1 MKKTLAAL
9 IVGAFAASAANAAV
23 VYNNEGTKVE
33 LGGRLSVIVEQSTS
47 TEDDQK
53 QQHGTLRNQGS
64 RFHIK
69 ATHNFG
75 DGFYA
80 QGYLETRLV
89 SNYPESSSDDFGGIT
104 TKYAYVTLGNNA
116 FGEVKL
122 GRAKTIADEITTAED
137 KEYGLLNSKKYIPTN
152 GNTVGYT
159 FNGIDGLVL
168 GANYLLAQNR
178 VPGGPGAFPNKQGE
192 VYPQQISNGVQVG
205 AKYDANNIVAAI
217 AFGRTNYKAAG
228 NDFNP
233 GDSFGLGRKEQVE
246 GVLSTLGYRFSD
258 LGLLVSLDSG
268 YAKTKNHMKH
278 AFNPSNGESVPA
290 KPAYDEKSYFV
301 SPGFQYEL
309 MEDTNLYGNFKY
321 ERNSVDDFK
330 RKRGKIEREQAVLFG
345 IDHKLHKQVLTY
357 IEGAY
362 ARTRTSE
369 KGTSKVK
376 TEKEKSVGVG
386 LRVYF

>member
-9 IVGAFAASAANAAV
+9 IVGAFAASAANAVV

-33 LGGRLSVIVEQSTS
+33 LGGRLSVIAEQSSS

-53 QQHGTLRNQGS
+53 NQHGGLRNQGS

-69 ATHNFG
+69 ATHNLG

-80 QGYLETRLV
+80 QGYLETRFV
-89 SNYPESSSDDFGGIT
+89 SDYTKEKADHFSDIA
-104 TKYAYVTLGNNA
+104 TKYAYVTLGNNT

-152 GNTVGYT
+152 GNTIGYT

-168 GANYLLAQNR
+168 GANYLLAQER
-178 VPGGPGAFPNKQGE
+178 DVQTVKTIGLKAGE
-192 VYPQQISNGVQVG
+192 VTVGEVSNGIQVG
-205 AKYDANNIVAAI
+205 AKYDANNIIVAI
-217 AFGRTNYKAAG
+217 AYGRTNYK
-228 NDFNP
+228 DT
-233 GDSFGLGRKEQVE
+233 DKTTTRGRNTTYDYQGKKEKVS
-246 GVLSTLGYRFSD
+246 GALASLGYRFSD

-268 YAKTKNHMKH
+268 YAKTKNYKAKH
-278 AFNPSNGESVPA
+278 Q
-290 KPAYDEKSYFV
+290 KSYFV

-321 ERNSVDDFK
+321 ERNSVDQ
-330 RKRGKIEREQAVLFG
+330 GKKEREQAVLFG

-362 ARTRTSE
+362 ARTRTTTAGE
-369 KGTSKVK
+369 KGKSSQVK

>member
-33 LGGRLSVIVEQSTS
+33 LGGRLSVIAEQSSNTL
-47 TEDDQK
+47 DDQK
-53 QQHGTLRNQGS
+53 QQHGALRNQGS

-89 SNYPESSSDDFGGIT
+89 TDLTQNNADHFGDIT
-104 TKYAYVTLGNNA
+104 TKYAYVTLGNKA

-122 GRAKTIADEITTAED
+122 GRAKTIADGITSAED
-137 KEYGLLNSKKYIPTN
+137 KEYGVLNNSKYIPTN
-152 GNTVGYT
+152 GNTAGYT
-159 FNGIDGLVL
+159 FKGIDGLVL
-168 GANYLLAQNR
+168 GANYLLAKERDPTSIQT
-178 VPGGPGAFPNKQGE
+178 VSGE
-192 VYPQQISNGVQVG
+192 VSTQSISNGVQVG

-217 AFGRTNYKAAG
+217 AFGRTNYKENLNVTPYG
-228 NDFNP
+228 NS
-233 GDSFGLGRKEQVE
+233 GTKQQVE

-268 YAKTKNHMKH
+268 YAKTKHRKVEKGYNTTT
-278 AFNPSNGESVPA
+278 NNNN
-290 KPAYDEKSYFV
+290 KPAYDQKRYFV

-309 MEDTNLYGNFKY
+309 MEDTNVYGNFKY
-321 ERNSVDDFK
+321 ERTSVNQ
-330 RKRGKIEREQAVLFG
+330 GKKTHEHAVLFG
-345 IDHKLHKQVLTY
+345 VDHKLHKQVLTY

-362 ARTRTSE
+362 ARTKTND
-369 KGTSKVK
+369 KGKTEK

>member
-9 IVGAFAASAANAAV
+9 IVGAFAASAANAVV

-33 LGGRLSVIVEQSTS
+33 LGGRLSVIAEQSTS
-47 TEDDQK
+47 TIDDQK

-69 ATHNFG
+69 ATHNLG

-80 QGYLETRLV
+80 QGYLETRFV
-89 SNYPESSSDDFGGIT
+89 SEFTKDGADDFGDIA
-104 TKYAYVTLGNNA
+104 TKYAYVTLGNNT

-152 GNTVGYT
+152 GNTIGYT
-159 FNGIDGLVL
+159 FNAIDGLVL
-168 GANYLLAQNR
+168 GANYLFAQERALNEYNLAL
-178 VPGGPGAFPNKQGE
+178 GKIGE
-192 VYPQQISNGVQVG
+192 VRTGSISNGIQVG
-205 AKYDANNIVAAI
+205 AKYDANNIIVGI
-217 AFGRTNYKAAG
+217 AYGRTNYKDTDYQRSVG
-228 NDFNP
+228 KHQSKQP
-233 GDSFGLGRKEQVE
+233 PVYQGKKEKVN
-246 GVLSTLGYRFSD
+246 GALASLGYRFSD

-268 YAKTKNHMKH
+268 YAKTKNYKAKH
-278 AFNPSNGESVPA
+278 T
-290 KPAYDEKSYFV
+290 KSYFV

-321 ERNSVDDFK
+321 ERNSIDQGEK
-330 RKRGKIEREQAVLFG
+330 EREHAVLFG

-362 ARTRTSE
+362 ARTRTTTVGS
-369 KGTSKVK
+369 KNDASKVK

>member
-33 LGGRLSVIVEQSTS
+33 LGGRLSVIAEQSSNTL
-47 TEDDQK
+47 DDQK
-53 QQHGTLRNQGS
+53 QQHGALRNQGS

-80 QGYLETRLV
+80 QGYLETRFV
-89 SNYPESSSDDFGGIT
+89 SKYKDNADHFDSIT
-104 TKYAYVTLGNNA
+104 TKYAYVTLGNKA
-116 FGEVKL
+116 LGEVKL
-122 GRAKTIADEITTAED
+122 GRAKTIADGITSAED
-137 KEYGLLNSKKYIPTN
+137 KEYGVLNNSKYIPTN

-159 FNGIDGLVL
+159 FEGIDGLVL
-168 GANYLLAQNR
+168 GANYLLAQQR
-178 VPGGPGAFPNKQGE
+178 DAHGSTAGE
-192 VYPQQISNGVQVG
+192 VVAQVISNGVQVG
-205 AKYDANNIVAAI
+205 AKYDANNII
-217 AFGRTNYKAAG
+217 AGIAYGRTNYREDLATQE
-228 NDFNP
+228 
-233 GDSFGLGRKEQVE
+233 DSGKKQQVN
-246 GVLSTLGYRFSD
+246 GALSTLGYRFSD

-268 YAKTKNHMKH
+268 YAKTKNYKDKH
-278 AFNPSNGESVPA
+278 
-290 KPAYDEKSYFV
+290 EKRYFV

-309 MEDTNLYGNFKY
+309 MEDTNVYGNFKY
-321 ERNSVDDFK
+321 ERNSVDQ
-330 RKRGKIEREQAVLFG
+330 GKKAREHAVLFG
-345 IDHKLHKQVLTY
+345 VDHKLHKQVLTY

-362 ARTRTSE
+362 ARTRTND
-369 KGTSKVK
+369 KGKTEK

>member
-23 VYNNEGTKVE
+23 VYNNEGTNVE
-33 LGGRLSVIVEQSTS
+33 LGGRLSVIAEQSNS
-47 TEDDQK
+47 TRKDQK
-53 QQHGTLRNQGS
+53 QQHGELRNAGS

-89 SNYPESSSDDFGGIT
+89 SDYESRSDNFGNII
-104 TKYAYVTLGNNA
+104 TKYAYVTLGNKG

-122 GRAKTIADEITTAED
+122 GRAKTISDGITSAED
-137 KEYGLLNSKKYIPTN
+137 KEYGVLENKEYIPKD
-152 GNTVGYT
+152 GNSVGYT
-159 FNGIDGLVL
+159 FKGIDGLVL
-168 GANYLLAQNR
+168 GANYLLAQER
-178 VPGGPGAFPNKQGE
+178 VAYSSSGNKPGE
-192 VYPQQISNGVQVG
+192 VSTQKISNGVQVG
-205 AKYDANNIVAAI
+205 AKYDANNII
-217 AFGRTNYKAAG
+217 AGIAYGRTNYREDLTAPPNKSG
-228 NDFNP
+228 
-233 GDSFGLGRKEQVE
+233 KKQQVN
-246 GVLSTLGYRFSD
+246 GALSTLGYRFSD

-268 YAKTKNHMKH
+268 YAKTKNYKDKH
-278 AFNPSNGESVPA
+278 
-290 KPAYDEKSYFV
+290 EKRYFV

-309 MEDTNLYGNFKY
+309 MEDTNVYGNFKY
-321 ERNSVDDFK
+321 ERNSVDQ
-330 RKRGKIEREQAVLFG
+330 GKKAREHAVLFG
-345 IDHKLHKQVLTY
+345 VDHKLHKQVLTY

-362 ARTRTSE
+362 ARTRTND
-369 KGTSKVK
+369 KGKTEK

>member
-23 VYNNEGTKVE
+23 VYNNEGTNVE
-33 LGGRLSVIVEQSTS
+33 LGGRLSIIAEQSNS
-47 TEDDQK
+47 TIKDQK
-53 QQHGTLRNQGS
+53 QQHGALRNQSS

-89 SNYPESSSDDFGGIT
+89 SAQSGTESDNFGHII
-104 TKYAYVTLGNNA
+104 TKYAYVTLGNKA

-122 GRAKTIADEITTAED
+122 GRAKTISDGITSAED
-137 KEYGLLNSKKYIPTN
+137 KEYGVLNNSKYIPTN

-159 FNGIDGLVL
+159 FKGIDGLVL
-168 GANYLLAQNR
+168 GANYLLAQER
-178 VPGGPGAFPNKQGE
+178 YKYGGGAGAVAGE
-192 VYPQQISNGVQVG
+192 VCPQKISNGVQVG
-205 AKYDANNIVAAI
+205 AKYDANNII
-217 AFGRTNYKAAG
+217 AGIAYGRTNYRESIREK
-228 NDFNP
+228 D
-233 GDSFGLGRKEQVE
+233 LGKKQQVN
-246 GVLSTLGYRFSD
+246 GALSTLGYRFSD

-268 YAKTKNHMKH
+268 YAKTKNYEDKH
-278 AFNPSNGESVPA
+278 
-290 KPAYDEKSYFV
+290 EKSYFV

-309 MEDTNLYGNFKY
+309 MEDTNFYGNFKY
-321 ERNSVDDFK
+321 ERNSVDQ
-330 RKRGKIEREQAVLFG
+330 GKKEREQAVLFG

-362 ARTRTSE
+362 ARTRTND
-369 KGTSKVK
+369 KSKAEK

>member
-33 LGGRLSVIVEQSTS
+33 LGGRLSIIAEQSNS
-47 TEDDQK
+47 TVNDQK
-53 QQHGTLRNQGS
+53 QQHGALRNQGS

-89 SNYPESSSDDFGGIT
+89 TDGTKYSADHFGDIT
-104 TKYAYVTLGNNA
+104 TKYAYVTLGNKA
-116 FGEVKL
+116 LGEVKL
-122 GRAKTIADEITTAED
+122 GRAKTIADGITSAED
-137 KEYGLLNSKKYIPTN
+137 KEYGVLNNSKYIPTN

-159 FNGIDGLVL
+159 FKGIDGLVL
-168 GANYLLAQNR
+168 GANYLLAQDR
-178 VPGGPGAFPNKQGE
+178 SKYTTGGSLAGE
-192 VYPQQISNGVQVG
+192 VTSQSISNGVQVG
-205 AKYDANNIVAAI
+205 AKYDANNIIIGI
-217 AFGRTNYKAAG
+217 AYGRTNYREDIISQK
-228 NDFNP
+228 NDLV
-233 GDSFGLGRKEQVE
+233 GTKQQVN
-246 GVLSTLGYRFSD
+246 GALSTLGYRFSD

-268 YAKTKNHMKH
+268 YAKTKNYKAKH
-278 AFNPSNGESVPA
+278 
-290 KPAYDEKSYFV
+290 EKSYFV

-309 MEDTNLYGNFKY
+309 MEDTNFYGNFKY
-321 ERNSVDDFK
+321 ERNSVDQ
-330 RKRGKIEREQAVLFG
+330 GKKEREQAVLFG

-362 ARTRTSE
+362 ARTRTND
-369 KGTSKVK
+369 KSKAEK

>member
-9 IVGAFAASAANAAV
+9 IVGAFAASAANAVV

-33 LGGRLSVIVEQSTS
+33 LGGRLSVIAEQSTS

-69 ATHNFG
+69 ATHNLG

-80 QGYLETRLV
+80 QGYLETRFV
-89 SNYPESSSDDFGGIT
+89 SDYTKKKSDHFADIA
-104 TKYAYVTLGNNA
+104 TKYAYVTLGNNT

-168 GANYLLAQNR
+168 GANYLLAQERDVQTAPRIGLNS
-178 VPGGPGAFPNKQGE
+178 GE
-192 VYPQQISNGVQVG
+192 VTVGEVSNGIQVG
-205 AKYDANNIVAAI
+205 AKYDANNIIVAI
-217 AFGRTNYKAAG
+217 AYGLTNYKDTDKTTTTTTTTTTYDYQGKKQEVNGALA
-228 NDFNP
+228 
-233 GDSFGLGRKEQVE
+233 S
-246 GVLSTLGYRFSD
+246 LGYRFSD

-268 YAKTKNHMKH
+268 YAKTKKYKAKH
-278 AFNPSNGESVPA
+278 
-290 KPAYDEKSYFV
+290 EKSYFV

-309 MEDTNLYGNFKY
+309 MEDTNFYGNFKY
-321 ERNSVDDFK
+321 EHKVDQGEK
-330 RKRGKIEREQAVLFG
+330 EREHAVLFG

-362 ARTRTSE
+362 SRTRTTTKDANKSQ
-369 KGTSKVK
+369 VR

>member
-9 IVGAFAASAANAAV
+9 IIGALAASAANAAV

-33 LGGRLSVIVEQSTS
+33 LGGRLSIIAEQSNS
-47 TEDDQK
+47 TVNDQK
-53 QQHGTLRNQGS
+53 QQHGALRNQGS

-80 QGYLETRLV
+80 QGYLETRFV
-89 SNYPESSSDDFGGIT
+89 AAQSGTKSDDFGHII
-104 TKYAYVTLGNNA
+104 TKYAYVTLGNKA

-122 GRAKTIADEITTAED
+122 GRAKTIADGITSAED
-137 KEYGLLNSKKYIPTN
+137 KEYGVLNNSKYIPTD

-159 FNGIDGLVL
+159 FKGIDGLVL
-168 GANYLLAQNR
+168 GANYLLAQDRSKYTTNIG
-178 VPGGPGAFPNKQGE
+178 VAGE
-192 VYPQQISNGVQVG
+192 VTPQSISNGVQVG
-205 AKYDANNIVAAI
+205 AKYDANNIIIGI
-217 AFGRTNYKAAG
+217 AYGRTNYREDIVNMKADLVG
-228 NDFNP
+228 T
-233 GDSFGLGRKEQVE
+233 KQQVN
-246 GVLSTLGYRFSD
+246 GALSTLGYRFSD

-268 YAKTKNHMKH
+268 YAKTKNYKAKH
-278 AFNPSNGESVPA
+278 
-290 KPAYDEKSYFV
+290 EKSYFV

-309 MEDTNLYGNFKY
+309 MEDTNFYGNFKY
-321 ERNSVDDFK
+321 ERNSVDQ
-330 RKRGKIEREQAVLFG
+330 GKKEREQAVLFG

-362 ARTRTSE
+362 ARTRTND
-369 KGTSKVK
+369 KSKAEK

>member
-9 IVGAFAASAANAAV
+9 IVGAFAASAANAVV

-33 LGGRLSVIVEQSTS
+33 LGGRLSVIAEQSTS

-69 ATHNFG
+69 ATHNLG

-89 SNYPESSSDDFGGIT
+89 SDYLRDGADHFSEIV
-104 TKYAYVTLGNNA
+104 TKYAYVTLGNNT

-137 KEYGLLNSKKYIPTN
+137 KEYGLLNNSKYIRTN

-168 GANYLLAQNR
+168 GANYLLAQERNVDSIDYTGR
-178 VPGGPGAFPNKQGE
+178 GTKSGE
-192 VYPQQISNGVQVG
+192 VGIGAISNGIQVG
-205 AKYDANNIVAAI
+205 AKYDANNIIVAI
-217 AFGRTNYKAAG
+217 AYGRTNYK
-228 NDFNP
+228 
-233 GDSFGLGRKEQVE
+233 DSNHYNSSSKKFTYQGEKQEVNGALA
-246 GVLSTLGYRFSD
+246 SLGYRFSD

-268 YAKTKNHMKH
+268 YAKTKNYKAKH
-278 AFNPSNGESVPA
+278 
-290 KPAYDEKSYFV
+290 EKRYFV

-309 MEDTNLYGNFKY
+309 MEDTNFYGNFKY
-321 ERNSVDDFK
+321 ERNSVDQSK
-330 RKRGKIEREQAVLFG
+330 KEREQAVLFG

-362 ARTRTSE
+362 ARTRTTTPGNKKS
-369 KGTSKVK
+369 TVK

>member
-33 LGGRLSVIVEQSTS
+33 LGGRLSVIAEQSTS

-53 QQHGTLRNQGS
+53 NQHGTLRNQGS

-69 ATHNFG
+69 ATHNLG

-80 QGYLETRLV
+80 QGYLETRFV
-89 SNYPESSSDDFGGIT
+89 SDYTKEKADHFADIA
-104 TKYAYVTLGNNA
+104 TKYAYVTLGNNT

-159 FNGIDGLVL
+159 FNAIDGLVL
-168 GANYLLAQNR
+168 GANYLLAQERDVQTINL
-178 VPGGPGAFPNKQGE
+178 PGNSRKTGE
-192 VYPQQISNGVQVG
+192 VTVGEINNGIQVG
-205 AKYDANNIVAAI
+205 AKYDANNIIVGI
-217 AFGRTNYKAAG
+217 AYGRTNYR
-228 NDFNP
+228 
-233 GDSFGLGRKEQVE
+233 DSNEKNKQQKYTYQGKKQEVNGALA
-246 GVLSTLGYRFSD
+246 SLGYRFSD

-268 YAKTKNHMKH
+268 YAKTKNYKAKH
-278 AFNPSNGESVPA
+278 
-290 KPAYDEKSYFV
+290 EKSYFV

-321 ERNSVDDFK
+321 ERNSVDQ
-330 RKRGKIEREQAVLFG
+330 GKKEREQAVLFG

-362 ARTRTSE
+362 ARTRTTTHDTKKAS
-369 KGTSKVK
+369 TVK

>member
-33 LGGRLSVIVEQSTS
+33 LGGRLSVIAEQSNT
-47 TEDDQK
+47 TVDDQK
-53 QQHGTLRNQGS
+53 QQHGALRNQGS

-89 SNYPESSSDDFGGIT
+89 TDGTKYSADHFGDIT
-104 TKYAYVTLGNNA
+104 TKYAYVTLGNKV

-122 GRAKTIADEITTAED
+122 GRAKTIADGITSAED
-137 KEYGLLNSKKYIPTN
+137 KEYGVLNNSKYIPTN
-152 GNTVGYT
+152 GNTAGYT
-159 FNGIDGLVL
+159 FKGIDGLVL
-168 GANYLLAQNR
+168 GANYLLAQQR
-178 VPGGPGAFPNKQGE
+178 DVSDFSGKPGE
-192 VYPQQISNGVQVG
+192 VHSQSISNGVQVG
-205 AKYDANNIVAAI
+205 AKYDANNIVAGI
-217 AFGRTNYKAAG
+217 AFGRTNYRE
-228 NDFNP
+228 NMRVNPSNP
-233 GDSFGLGRKEQVE
+233 GKKEQVE
-246 GVLSTLGYRFSD
+246 GVLSTLGYHFSD

-268 YAKTKNHMKH
+268 YAKTKYHKEIKT
-278 AFNPSNGESVPA
+278 ARGSTTTTTPG
-290 KPAYDEKSYFV
+290 YDEKRYFV

-309 MEDTNLYGNFKY
+309 MEDTNVYGNFKY
-321 ERNSVDDFK
+321 ERTSGNQ
-330 RKRGKIEREQAVLFG
+330 GKKTHEQAVLFG
-345 IDHKLHKQVLTY
+345 VDHKLHKQVLTY

-362 ARTRTSE
+362 ARTKTND
-369 KGTSKVK
+369 KGKAEK

>member
-33 LGGRLSVIVEQSTS
+33 LGGRLSVIAEQSNT
-47 TEDDQK
+47 TIDDQK
-53 QQHGTLRNQGS
+53 QQHGALRNQGS

-89 SNYPESSSDDFGGIT
+89 TDATKNHSDHFGDIT
-104 TKYAYVTLGNNA
+104 TKYAYVTLGNKA
-116 FGEVKL
+116 LGEVKL
-122 GRAKTIADEITTAED
+122 GRAKTIADGITSAED
-137 KEYGLLNSKKYIPTN
+137 KEYGVLNNSKYVPTN

-159 FNGIDGLVL
+159 FKGIDGLVL
-168 GANYLLAQNR
+168 GANYLLAQGRN
-178 VPGGPGAFPNKQGE
+178 PTSFTDPAGE
-192 VYPQQISNGVQVG
+192 VTPQSISNGVQVG

-217 AFGRTNYKAAG
+217 AFGRTNYRE
-228 NDFNP
+228 NP
-233 GDSFGLGRKEQVE
+233 KPTPYGISGKKEQIN
-246 GVLSTLGYRFSD
+246 GVVSTLGYRFSD

-268 YAKTKNHMKH
+268 YAKTKYHKEIKT
-278 AFNPSNGESVPA
+278 ARGSSTTTTTTTTPG
-290 KPAYDEKSYFV
+290 YDEKRYFV

-309 MEDTNLYGNFKY
+309 MEDTNVYGNFKY
-321 ERNSVDDFK
+321 ERTSVNQ
-330 RKRGKIEREQAVLFG
+330 GKNTREQAVLFG
-345 IDHKLHKQVLTY
+345 VDHKLHKQVLTY

-362 ARTRTSE
+362 ARTKTND
-369 KGTSKVK
+369 KGKTEK

>member
-9 IVGAFAASAANAAV
+9 IVGAFAASAANAVV

-33 LGGRLSVIVEQSTS
+33 LGGRLSVITEQSTS

-69 ATHNFG
+69 ATHNLG

-80 QGYLETRLV
+80 QGYLETRFV
-89 SNYPESSSDDFGGIT
+89 SDYTKEKADHFADIA
-104 TKYAYVTLGNNA
+104 TKYAYVTLGNNT

-152 GNTVGYT
+152 GNTIGYT

-168 GANYLLAQNR
+168 GANYLLAQER
-178 VPGGPGAFPNKQGE
+178 DVQTVPGVGTKAGE
-192 VYPQQISNGVQVG
+192 VTVGEISNGVQVG
-205 AKYDANNIVAAI
+205 AKYDANNIIVGI
-217 AFGRTNYKAAG
+217 AYGHTNYK
-228 NDFNP
+228 
-233 GDSFGLGRKEQVE
+233 DSDNKNQSNNYTYQGKKEEVN
-246 GVLSTLGYRFSD
+246 GALASLGYRFSD

-268 YAKTKNHMKH
+268 YAKTKNYKAKH
-278 AFNPSNGESVPA
+278 Q
-290 KPAYDEKSYFV
+290 KSYFV

-321 ERNSVDDFK
+321 EHNSVDQ
-330 RKRGKIEREQAVLFG
+330 GKKEREQAVLFG

-362 ARTRTSE
+362 ARTRTTE
-369 KGTSKVK
+369 NAGGKGSKVK

>member
-33 LGGRLSVIVEQSTS
+33 LGGRLSVIAEQSSNTL
-47 TEDDQK
+47 DDQK
-53 QQHGTLRNQGS
+53 QQHGALRNQGS

-89 SNYPESSSDDFGGIT
+89 TDVTKDKSDHFGDIT
-104 TKYAYVTLGNNA
+104 TKYAYVTLGNKA

-122 GRAKTIADEITTAED
+122 GRAKTIADGITSAED
-137 KEYGLLNSKKYIPTN
+137 KEYGVLNNSKYIRTN

-159 FNGIDGLVL
+159 FKGIDGLVL
-168 GANYLLAQNR
+168 GANYLLAQERNPTG
-178 VPGGPGAFPNKQGE
+178 VATEAGE
-192 VYPQQISNGVQVG
+192 VVAQAISNGVQVG
-205 AKYDANNIVAAI
+205 AKYDANNII
-217 AFGRTNYKAAG
+217 AGIAYGRTNYRE
-228 NDFNP
+228 NIQPNF
-233 GDSFGLGRKEQVE
+233 SLSSRKQQVE
-246 GVLSTLGYRFSD
+246 GVLSTLGYHFSD

-268 YAKTKNHMKH
+268 YAKTKHHKQML
-278 AFNPSNGESVPA
+278 SNSTPKCKSGATTEC
-290 KPAYDEKSYFV
+290 KPPHDEKRYFV

-309 MEDTNLYGNFKY
+309 MEDTNVYGNFKY
-321 ERNSVDDFK
+321 ERTSSDE
-330 RKRGKIEREQAVLFG
+330 GKKTHEHAVLFG
-345 IDHKLHKQVLTY
+345 VDHKLHKQVLTY

-362 ARTRTSE
+362 ARTKTND
-369 KGTSKVK
+369 KGKAEK

>member
-33 LGGRLSVIVEQSTS
+33 LGGRLSIIAEQSTN
-47 TEDDQK
+47 TIDDQK
-53 QQHGTLRNQGS
+53 QQHGALRNQGS

-69 ATHNFG
+69 ATHNFD

-80 QGYLETRLV
+80 QGYLETRFV
-89 SNYPESSSDDFGGIT
+89 TDKDATGKASDDFGDIT
-104 TKYAYVTLGNNA
+104 TKYAYVTLGNKT

-137 KEYGLLNSKKYIPTN
+137 KEYGLLNSKKYIPTS
-152 GNTVGYT
+152 GNTIGYT
-159 FNGIDGLVL
+159 FNSIDGLVL
-168 GANYLLAQNR
+168 GANYLLAQERDVVDLPVGQGDNTK
-178 VPGGPGAFPNKQGE
+178 AGE
-192 VYPQQISNGVQVG
+192 VTLGKISNGIQVG
-205 AKYDANNIVAAI
+205 AKYDANNIIVGI
-217 AFGRTNYKAAG
+217 AYGRTNYKG
-228 NDFNP
+228 STFQRHDP
-233 GDSFGLGRKEQVE
+233 SRKKQEVN
-246 GVLSTLGYRFSD
+246 GALASLGYRFSD

-268 YAKTKNHMKH
+268 YAKTKGYKIEH
-278 AFNPSNGESVPA
+278 
-290 KPAYDEKSYFV
+290 EKRYFV

-309 MEDTNLYGNFKY
+309 MEDTNFYGNFKY
-321 ERNSVDDFK
+321 ERNSVDQ
-330 RKRGKIEREQAVLFG
+330 GKKEREHAVLFG
-345 IDHKLHKQVLTY
+345 VDHKLHKQVLTY

-362 ARTRTSE
+362 ARTRTSV

-376 TEKEKSVGVG
+376 TEKERSVGVG

>member
-9 IVGAFAASAANAAV
+9 IVGAFAASAANAVV

-33 LGGRLSVIVEQSTS
+33 LGGRLSIIAEQSTS

-53 QQHGTLRNQGS
+53 QQHGALRNQGS

-69 ATHNFG
+69 ATHNLG

-80 QGYLETRLV
+80 QGYLETRFV
-89 SNYPESSSDDFGGIT
+89 SDSIRSGADQFSDIT
-104 TKYAYVTLGNNA
+104 TKYAYVTLGNKA

-137 KEYGLLNSKKYIPTN
+137 KEYGLLNSKKYIPTS

-159 FNGIDGLVL
+159 FNAIDGLVL
-168 GANYLLAQNR
+168 GANYLLAQERGVDNTDY
-178 VPGGPGAFPNKQGE
+178 GTAFDVKSGE
-192 VYPQQISNGVQVG
+192 VAIGKISNGIQVG
-205 AKYDANNIVAAI
+205 AKYDANNIIVAI
-217 AFGRTNYKAAG
+217 AYGRTNYKDT
-228 NDFNP
+228 NKTQMQ
-233 GDSFGLGRKEQVE
+233 GRTVTLPYQGKKQEVN
-246 GVLSTLGYRFSD
+246 GALASLGYRFSD

-268 YAKTKNHMKH
+268 YAKTKNYKAKH
-278 AFNPSNGESVPA
+278 
-290 KPAYDEKSYFV
+290 EKSYFV

-309 MEDTNLYGNFKY
+309 MEDTNVYGNFKY
-321 ERNSVDDFK
+321 ERNSVDQGEK
-330 RKRGKIEREQAVLFG
+330 EREQAVLFG

-362 ARTRTSE
+362 ARTRTSTPDP
-369 KGTSKVK
+369 KGSKVK

>member
-23 VYNNEGTKVE
+23 VYNNEGTNVE
-33 LGGRLSVIVEQSTS
+33 LGGRLSVIAEQSNS
-47 TEDDQK
+47 TRKDQK
-53 QQHGTLRNQGS
+53 QQHGELRNAGS

-89 SNYPESSSDDFGGIT
+89 SDYESRSDNFGNII
-104 TKYAYVTLGNNA
+104 TKYAYVTLGNKG

-122 GRAKTIADEITTAED
+122 GRAKTISDGITSAED
-137 KEYGLLNSKKYIPTN
+137 KEYGVLENKEYIPKD
-152 GNTVGYT
+152 GNSVGYT
-159 FNGIDGLVL
+159 FKGIDGLVL
-168 GANYLLAQNR
+168 GANYLLAQER
-178 VPGGPGAFPNKQGE
+178 VAYNSNGNKPGE
-192 VYPQQISNGVQVG
+192 VSTQKISNGVQVG
-205 AKYDANNIVAAI
+205 AKYDANNII
-217 AFGRTNYKAAG
+217 AGIAYGRTNYREDLSTTK
-228 NDFNP
+228 D
-233 GDSFGLGRKEQVE
+233 LGKKQQVN
-246 GVLSTLGYRFSD
+246 GALSTLGYRFSD

-268 YAKTKNHMKH
+268 YAKTKNYKDKH
-278 AFNPSNGESVPA
+278 
-290 KPAYDEKSYFV
+290 EKRYFV

-309 MEDTNLYGNFKY
+309 MEDTNVYGNFKY
-321 ERNSVDDFK
+321 ERNSVDQ
-330 RKRGKIEREQAVLFG
+330 GKKAREHAVLFG
-345 IDHKLHKQVLTY
+345 VDHKLHKQVLTY

-362 ARTRTSE
+362 ARTRTTE
-369 KGTSKVK
+369 AKGTKVK

>member
-9 IVGAFAASAANAAV
+9 IVGAFAASAANAVV

-33 LGGRLSVIVEQSTS
+33 LGGRLSVIAEQSSS

-53 QQHGTLRNQGS
+53 NQHGGLRNQGS

-69 ATHNFG
+69 ATHNLG

-80 QGYLETRLV
+80 QGYLETRFV
-89 SNYPESSSDDFGGIT
+89 SDYTKEKSDHFGDIA
-104 TKYAYVTLGNNA
+104 TKYAYVTLGNNT

-152 GNTVGYT
+152 GNTIGYT
-159 FNGIDGLVL
+159 FNAIDGLVL
-168 GANYLLAQNR
+168 GANYLFAQERDVQN
-178 VPGGPGAFPNKQGE
+178 VPAIGLKAGE
-192 VYPQQISNGVQVG
+192 VTVGEVSNGIQVG
-205 AKYDANNIVAAI
+205 AKYDANNIIVGI
-217 AFGRTNYKAAG
+217 AYGRTNYKDTDKTTRRGGGATYDYQG
-228 NDFNP
+228 K
-233 GDSFGLGRKEQVE
+233 KEEVN
-246 GVLSTLGYRFSD
+246 GALASLGYRFSD

-268 YAKTKNHMKH
+268 YAKTKKYKAKH
-278 AFNPSNGESVPA
+278 
-290 KPAYDEKSYFV
+290 EKSYFV

-309 MEDTNLYGNFKY
+309 MEDTNVYGNFKY
-321 ERNSVDDFK
+321 ERNSVDQ
-330 RKRGKIEREQAVLFG
+330 GKKAREHAVLFG
-345 IDHKLHKQVLTY
+345 VDHKLHKQVLTY

-362 ARTRTSE
+362 ARTRTRTND
-369 KGTSKVK
+369 KGKTEK

>member
-33 LGGRLSVIVEQSTS
+33 LGGRLSVIAEQSSNTL
-47 TEDDQK
+47 DDQK
-53 QQHGTLRNQGS
+53 QQHGALRNQGS

-89 SNYPESSSDDFGGIT
+89 TDITKNHSDHFGDIT
-104 TKYAYVTLGNNA
+104 TKYAYVTLGNKA
-116 FGEVKL
+116 LGEVKL
-122 GRAKTIADEITTAED
+122 GRAKTIADGITSAED
-137 KEYGLLNSKKYIPTN
+137 KEYGVLNNSKYVPTN

-159 FNGIDGLVL
+159 FKGIDGLVL
-168 GANYLLAQNR
+168 GANYLLAQQR
-178 VPGGPGAFPNKQGE
+178 DVSDFAGAGKPGE
-192 VYPQQISNGVQVG
+192 VHAQSISNGVQVG

-217 AFGRTNYKAAG
+217 AFGRTNYRE
-228 NDFNP
+228 NMQISVVQP
-233 GDSFGLGRKEQVE
+233 GRKEQVE

-268 YAKTKNHMKH
+268 YAKTKNH
-278 AFNPSNGESVPA
+278 A
-290 KPAYDEKSYFV
+290 KPKPRSGSGSEEPAYDEKRNFV

-309 MEDTNLYGNFKY
+309 MEDTNVYGNFKY
-321 ERNSVDDFK
+321 ERTSSDK
-330 RKRGKIEREQAVLFG
+330 GKKTREQAVLFG
-345 IDHKLHKQVLTY
+345 VDHKLHKQVLTY

-362 ARTRTSE
+362 SRTKTND
-369 KGTSKVK
+369 KGKAEK

>member
-33 LGGRLSVIVEQSTS
+33 LGGRLSVIAEQSSNTL
-47 TEDDQK
+47 DDQK
-53 QQHGTLRNQGS
+53 QQHGALRNQGS

-80 QGYLETRLV
+80 QGYLETRFV
-89 SNYPESSSDDFGGIT
+89 SKYKDNADHFDSIT
-104 TKYAYVTLGNNA
+104 TKYAYVTLGNKA
-116 FGEVKL
+116 LGEVKL
-122 GRAKTIADEITTAED
+122 GRAKTIADGITSAED
-137 KEYGLLNSKKYIPTN
+137 KEYGVLNNSKYIPTN

-159 FNGIDGLVL
+159 FEGIDGLVL
-168 GANYLLAQNR
+168 GANYLLAQQRNAH
-178 VPGGPGAFPNKQGE
+178 GSTAGE
-192 VYPQQISNGVQVG
+192 VVAQVISNGVQVG
-205 AKYDANNIVAAI
+205 AKYDANNII
-217 AFGRTNYKAAG
+217 AGIAYGRTNYREDLATQ
-228 NDFNP
+228 
-233 GDSFGLGRKEQVE
+233 GDSGKKQQQVN
-246 GVLSTLGYRFSD
+246 GALSTLGYRFSD

-268 YAKTKNHMKH
+268 YAKTKNYKDKH
-278 AFNPSNGESVPA
+278 
-290 KPAYDEKSYFV
+290 EKRYFV

-309 MEDTNLYGNFKY
+309 MEDTNVYGNFKY
-321 ERNSVDDFK
+321 ERNSVDQ
-330 RKRGKIEREQAVLFG
+330 GKKAREHAVLFG
-345 IDHKLHKQVLTY
+345 VDHKLHKQVLTY

-362 ARTRTSE
+362 ARTRTND
-369 KGTSKVK
+369 KGKTEK

>member
-33 LGGRLSVIVEQSTS
+33 LGGRLSVIAEQSNT
-47 TEDDQK
+47 TVDGQE
-53 QQHGTLRNQGS
+53 QQHGALRNQGS

-89 SNYPESSSDDFGGIT
+89 TSSNGFTHEDRDGFGDIT
-104 TKYAYVTLGNNA
+104 TKYAYVTLGNKA
-116 FGEVKL
+116 LGEVKL
-122 GRAKTIADEITTAED
+122 GRAKTIADGITSAED
-137 KEYGLLNSKKYIPTN
+137 KEYGVLNNSKYIPTN
-152 GNTVGYT
+152 GNTAGYT
-159 FNGIDGLVL
+159 FKGIDGLVL
-168 GANYLLAQNR
+168 GANYLLAQKYDNA
-178 VPGGPGAFPNKQGE
+178 GKAGE
-192 VYPQQISNGVQVG
+192 VQKQSISNGVQVG

-217 AFGRTNYKAAG
+217 AFGRTNYKEDNNTVATK
-228 NDFNP
+228 
-233 GDSFGLGRKEQVE
+233 RKEQLK

-268 YAKTKNHMKH
+268 YAKTKNHKEH
-278 AFNPSNGESVPA
+278 KNGG
-290 KPAYDEKSYFV
+290 KPAYDEKRSFV

-309 MEDTNLYGNFKY
+309 MEDTNVYGNFKY
-321 ERNSVDDFK
+321 ERTSSDE
-330 RKRGKIEREQAVLFG
+330 GKKTREQAVLFG
-345 IDHKLHKQVLTY
+345 VDHKLHKQVLTY

-362 ARTRTSE
+362 ARTKTNE
-369 KGTSKVK
+369 KGQTEK

>member
-9 IVGAFAASAANAAV
+9 IVGAFAASAANAVV

-33 LGGRLSVIVEQSTS
+33 LGGRLSIIAEQSS
-47 TEDDQK
+47 ATEDDQK

-69 ATHNFG
+69 ATHNLG

-80 QGYLETRLV
+80 QGYLETRFV
-89 SNYPESSSDDFGGIT
+89 SDYTKEKSDHFADIS
-104 TKYAYVTLGNNA
+104 TKYAYVTLGNNT

-137 KEYGLLNSKKYIPTN
+137 KEYGLLNNKKYIPTN

-159 FNGIDGLVL
+159 FNAIDGLVL
-168 GANYLLAQNR
+168 GANYLLAQER
-178 VPGGPGAFPNKQGE
+178 DVQTVPGVGTKTGE
-192 VYPQQISNGVQVG
+192 VTVGEINNGIQVG
-205 AKYDANNIVAAI
+205 AKYDANNIIVGI
-217 AFGRTNYKAAG
+217 AYGRTNYR
-228 NDFNP
+228 
-233 GDSFGLGRKEQVE
+233 DSNKQRSSSSRATTYTYQGKKQEVNGALA
-246 GVLSTLGYRFSD
+246 SLGYRFSD

-268 YAKTKNHMKH
+268 YAKTKKYKAKH
-278 AFNPSNGESVPA
+278 
-290 KPAYDEKSYFV
+290 EKSYFV

-321 ERNSVDDFK
+321 ERNSVDQGEK
-330 RKRGKIEREQAVLFG
+330 EREQAVLFG

-362 ARTRTSE
+362 SRTRTAANDGKTKE
-369 KGTSKVK
+369 K

>member
-33 LGGRLSVIVEQSTS
+33 LGGRLSVIAEQSNT
-47 TEDDQK
+47 TVDDQK
-53 QQHGTLRNQGS
+53 QQHGALRNQGS

-89 SNYPESSSDDFGGIT
+89 TSPNGFTHEDRDGFGDIT
-104 TKYAYVTLGNNA
+104 TKYAYVTLGNKA
-116 FGEVKL
+116 LGEVKL
-122 GRAKTIADEITTAED
+122 GRAKTIADGITSAED
-137 KEYGLLNSKKYIPTN
+137 KEYGVLNNSKYIPTN
-152 GNTVGYT
+152 GNTAGYT
-159 FNGIDGLVL
+159 FKGIDGLVL
-168 GANYLLAQNR
+168 GANYLLAQKYDNA
-178 VPGGPGAFPNKQGE
+178 GGEPGE
-192 VYPQQISNGVQVG
+192 VQKQSISNGVQVG

-217 AFGRTNYKAAG
+217 AFGRTNYKEDNSRAATK
-228 NDFNP
+228 
-233 GDSFGLGRKEQVE
+233 RKEQLK

-268 YAKTKNHMKH
+268 YAKTKNHKQH
-278 AFNPSNGESVPA
+278 SAGA
-290 KPAYDEKSYFV
+290 GAGAAAYDEKRYFV

-309 MEDTNLYGNFKY
+309 MEDTNVYGNFKY
-321 ERNSVDDFK
+321 ERTSSDE
-330 RKRGKIEREQAVLFG
+330 GKKTHEQAVLFG
-345 IDHKLHKQVLTY
+345 VDHKLHKQVLTY

-362 ARTRTSE
+362 ART
-369 KGTSKVK
+369 K
-376 TEKEKSVGVG
+376 TNDNGKAETTGKEKSVGVG

>member
-33 LGGRLSVIVEQSTS
+33 LGGRLSVIAEQSSNTL
-47 TEDDQK
+47 DDQK
-53 QQHGTLRNQGS
+53 QQHGALRNQGS

-89 SNYPESSSDDFGGIT
+89 TDITKNHSDHFGDIT
-104 TKYAYVTLGNNA
+104 TKYAYVTLGNKA
-116 FGEVKL
+116 LGEVKL
-122 GRAKTIADEITTAED
+122 GRAKTIADGITSAED
-137 KEYGLLNSKKYIPTN
+137 KEYGVLNNSKYVPTN

-159 FNGIDGLVL
+159 FKGIDGLVL
-168 GANYLLAQNR
+168 GANYLLAQQR
-178 VPGGPGAFPNKQGE
+178 DVSDFAGAGKPGE
-192 VYPQQISNGVQVG
+192 VHAQSISNGVQVG

-217 AFGRTNYKAAG
+217 AFGRTNYRE
-228 NDFNP
+228 NMQISVVQP
-233 GDSFGLGRKEQVE
+233 GRKEQVE

-268 YAKTKNHMKH
+268 YAKTKNH
-278 AFNPSNGESVPA
+278 A
-290 KPAYDEKSYFV
+290 KPKPRSGSGSGSEEPAYDEKRNFV

-309 MEDTNLYGNFKY
+309 MEDTNVYGNFKY
-321 ERNSVDDFK
+321 ERTSSDK
-330 RKRGKIEREQAVLFG
+330 GKKTREQAVLFG
-345 IDHKLHKQVLTY
+345 VDHKLHKQVLTY

-362 ARTRTSE
+362 SRTKTND
-369 KGTSKVK
+369 KGKAEK

>member
-23 VYNNEGTKVE
+23 VYNNEGTNVE
-33 LGGRLSVIVEQSTS
+33 LGGRLSIIAEQSNS
-47 TEDDQK
+47 TIKDQK
-53 QQHGTLRNQGS
+53 QQHGALRNQSS

-89 SNYPESSSDDFGGIT
+89 SAQSGTESDNFGHIM
-104 TKYAYVTLGNNA
+104 TKYAYVTLGNKA
-116 FGEVKL
+116 LGEVKL
-122 GRAKTIADEITTAED
+122 GRAKTIADDITSAED
-137 KEYGLLNSKKYIPTN
+137 KEYGVLNNSKYIPTD

-159 FNGIDGLVL
+159 FKGIDGLVL
-168 GANYLLAQNR
+168 GANYLLAQER
-178 VPGGPGAFPNKQGE
+178 YKYTGTGAGAGAGAVAGE
-192 VYPQQISNGVQVG
+192 VYPQKISNGVQVG
-205 AKYDANNIVAAI
+205 AKYDANNII
-217 AFGRTNYKAAG
+217 AGIAYGRTNYREDIING
-228 NDFNP
+228 S
-233 GDSFGLGRKEQVE
+233 DSDKKQQVN
-246 GVLSTLGYRFSD
+246 GALSTLGYRFSD

-268 YAKTKNHMKH
+268 YAKTKNYKAKH
-278 AFNPSNGESVPA
+278 
-290 KPAYDEKSYFV
+290 EKSYFV

-309 MEDTNLYGNFKY
+309 MEDTNFYGNFKY
-321 ERNSVDDFK
+321 ERNSVDQ
-330 RKRGKIEREQAVLFG
+330 GKKEREQAVLFG

-362 ARTRTSE
+362 ARTRTND
-369 KGTSKVK
+369 KGKAEK

>member
-9 IVGAFAASAANAAV
+9 IVGAFAASAANAVV

-33 LGGRLSVIVEQSTS
+33 LGGRLSVIAEQSTS

-53 QQHGTLRNQGS
+53 NQHGALRNQDS

-69 ATHNFG
+69 ATHNFS

-80 QGYLETRLV
+80 QGYLETRFV
-89 SNYPESSSDDFGGIT
+89 SDYSKEKADHFADIA
-104 TKYAYVTLGNNA
+104 TKYAYVTLGNNT

-152 GNTVGYT
+152 GNTIGYT

-168 GANYLLAQNR
+168 GANYLLAQER
-178 VPGGPGAFPNKQGE
+178 DVQTVPRLEIKTGE
-192 VYPQQISNGVQVG
+192 VTVGEISNGVQVG
-205 AKYDANNIVAAI
+205 AKYDANNIIVGI
-217 AFGRTNYKAAG
+217 AYGRTNYKDSDNKNLKG
-228 NDFNP
+228 NYTYQ
-233 GDSFGLGRKEQVE
+233 GKKEEVN
-246 GVLSTLGYRFSD
+246 GALASLGYRFSD

-268 YAKTKNHMKH
+268 YAKTKNYKAPHQ
-278 AFNPSNGESVPA
+278 
-290 KPAYDEKSYFV
+290 KSYFV

-321 ERNSVDDFK
+321 ERKVDQGEK
-330 RKRGKIEREQAVLFG
+330 EREQAVLFG

-362 ARTRTSE
+362 ARTRTTATD
-369 KGTSKVK
+369 KDKTTVK

>member
-23 VYNNEGTKVE
+23 VYNNEGTNVE
-33 LGGRLSVIVEQSTS
+33 LGGRLSIIAEQSNS
-47 TEDDQK
+47 TIKDQK
-53 QQHGTLRNQGS
+53 QQHGALRNQSS

-89 SNYPESSSDDFGGIT
+89 SAQSGTESDNFGHII
-104 TKYAYVTLGNNA
+104 TKYAYVTLGNKA

-122 GRAKTIADEITTAED
+122 GRAKTISDGITSAED
-137 KEYGLLNSKKYIPTN
+137 KEYGVLNNSKYIPTN

-159 FNGIDGLVL
+159 FKGIDGLVL
-168 GANYLLAQNR
+168 GANYLLAQER
-178 VPGGPGAFPNKQGE
+178 YKHGGGAGAVAGE
-192 VYPQQISNGVQVG
+192 VYPQKISNGVQVG
-205 AKYDANNIVAAI
+205 AKYDANNII
-217 AFGRTNYKAAG
+217 AGIAYGRTNYRESIHEP
-228 NDFNP
+228 D
-233 GDSFGLGRKEQVE
+233 LGKKQQVN
-246 GVLSTLGYRFSD
+246 GALSTLGYRFSD

-268 YAKTKNHMKH
+268 YAKTKNYKAKH
-278 AFNPSNGESVPA
+278 
-290 KPAYDEKSYFV
+290 EKSYFV

-309 MEDTNLYGNFKY
+309 MEDTNVYGNFKY
-321 ERNSVDDFK
+321 ERNSVDQ
-330 RKRGKIEREQAVLFG
+330 GKKAREHAVLFG
-345 IDHKLHKQVLTY
+345 VDHKLHKQVLTY

-362 ARTRTSE
+362 ARTRTNE
-369 KGTSKVK
+369 QGKTEK

>member
-23 VYNNEGTKVE
+23 VYNNEGTNVE
-33 LGGRLSVIVEQSTS
+33 LGGRLSIIAEQSNS
-47 TEDDQK
+47 TLDDQK
-53 QQHGTLRNQGS
+53 QQHGTLRNAGS

-89 SNYPESSSDDFGGIT
+89 SDYKNGSDNFGDIT
-104 TKYAYVTLGNNA
+104 TKYAYVTLGNKA

-122 GRAKTIADEITTAED
+122 GRAKTIADGITSAED
-137 KEYGLLNSKKYIPTN
+137 KEYGVLNNSKYIRTN

-159 FNGIDGLVL
+159 FKGIDGLVL
-168 GANYLLAQNR
+168 GANYLLAQQR
-178 VPGGPGAFPNKQGE
+178 VPEGPSLFPDRVGE
-192 VYPQQISNGVQVG
+192 VYPQAISNGVQVG
-205 AKYDANNIVAAI
+205 AKYDANNII
-217 AFGRTNYKAAG
+217 AGIAYGRTNYTEDVFSEKK
-228 NDFNP
+228 
-233 GDSFGLGRKEQVE
+233 SQLGKKQQVN
-246 GVLSTLGYRFSD
+246 GALSTLGYRFSD
-258 LGLLVSLDSG
+258 LGLLVSIDSG
-268 YAKTKNHMKH
+268 YAKTKNYEAKH
-278 AFNPSNGESVPA
+278 
-290 KPAYDEKSYFV
+290 EKRYFV

-309 MEDTNLYGNFKY
+309 MEDTNVYGNFKY
-321 ERNSVDDFK
+321 ERNSVDQ
-330 RKRGKIEREQAVLFG
+330 GKKTREQAVLFG
-345 IDHKLHKQVLTY
+345 VDHKLHKQLLTY

-362 ARTRTSE
+362 ARTKTTDKS
-369 KGTSKVK
+369 VK

>member
-33 LGGRLSVIVEQSTS
+33 LGGRLSVIAEQSNT
-47 TEDDQK
+47 TIDDQK
-53 QQHGTLRNQGS
+53 QQHGALRNQGS

-89 SNYPESSSDDFGGIT
+89 TDATKNHSDHFGDIT
-104 TKYAYVTLGNNA
+104 TKYAYVTLGNKA
-116 FGEVKL
+116 LGEVKL
-122 GRAKTIADEITTAED
+122 GRAKTIADGITSAED
-137 KEYGLLNSKKYIPTN
+137 KEYGVLNNSKYVPTN

-159 FNGIDGLVL
+159 FKGIDGLVL
-168 GANYLLAQNR
+168 GANYLLAQGRN
-178 VPGGPGAFPNKQGE
+178 PTSFTDPAGE
-192 VYPQQISNGVQVG
+192 VTPQSISNGVQVG

-217 AFGRTNYKAAG
+217 AFGRTNYRE
-228 NDFNP
+228 NP
-233 GDSFGLGRKEQVE
+233 KPTPYGISGKKEQIN
-246 GVLSTLGYRFSD
+246 GVVSTLGYRFSD

-268 YAKTKNHMKH
+268 YAKTKYHKEIKT
-278 AFNPSNGESVPA
+278 ARGSSTTTTPG
-290 KPAYDEKSYFV
+290 YDEKRYFV

-309 MEDTNLYGNFKY
+309 MEDTNVYGNFKY
-321 ERNSVDDFK
+321 ERTSVNQ
-330 RKRGKIEREQAVLFG
+330 GKNTREQAVLFG
-345 IDHKLHKQVLTY
+345 VDHKLHKQVLTY

-362 ARTRTSE
+362 ARTKTND
-369 KGTSKVK
+369 KGKTEK

>member
-9 IVGAFAASAANAAV
+9 IVGAFAASAANAVV

-33 LGGRLSVIVEQSTS
+33 LGGRLSVIAEQSS
-47 TEDDQK
+47 NTEDDQK
-53 QQHGTLRNQGS
+53 NQHGGLRNQGS

-69 ATHNFG
+69 ATHNLG

-80 QGYLETRLV
+80 QGYLETRFV
-89 SNYPESSSDDFGGIT
+89 SGYTKEKSDHFGDIA
-104 TKYAYVTLGNNA
+104 TKYAYVTLGNNT

-137 KEYGLLNSKKYIPTN
+137 KEYGLLNSKKYIPTS
-152 GNTVGYT
+152 GNTIGYT

-168 GANYLLAQNR
+168 GANYLLAQERDVQTVEQLNLR
-178 VPGGPGAFPNKQGE
+178 AGE
-192 VYPQQISNGVQVG
+192 VTVGEISNGIQVG
-205 AKYDANNIVAAI
+205 AKYDANNIIVGI
-217 AFGRTNYKAAG
+217 AYGRTNYKDTDKKTGAKYSYQG
-228 NDFNP
+228 K
-233 GDSFGLGRKEQVE
+233 KEKVS
-246 GVLSTLGYRFSD
+246 GALASLGYRFSD

-268 YAKTKNHMKH
+268 YAKTKNYKAKH
-278 AFNPSNGESVPA
+278 Q
-290 KPAYDEKSYFV
+290 KSYFV

-309 MEDTNLYGNFKY
+309 MEDTNVYGNFKY
-321 ERNSVDDFK
+321 ERNSVDQGNK
-330 RKRGKIEREQAVLFG
+330 EREHAVLFG

-362 ARTRTSE
+362 ARTRTTTVG
-369 KGTSKVK
+369 KDTKVK

>member
-33 LGGRLSVIVEQSTS
+33 LGGRLSVIAEQSSNTL
-47 TEDDQK
+47 DDQK
-53 QQHGTLRNQGS
+53 QQHGALRNQGS

-89 SNYPESSSDDFGGIT
+89 TDLTQNNADHFGDIT
-104 TKYAYVTLGNNA
+104 TKYAYVTLGNKA

-122 GRAKTIADEITTAED
+122 GRAKTIADGITSAED
-137 KEYGLLNSKKYIPTN
+137 KEYGVLNNSKYIPTN
-152 GNTVGYT
+152 GNTAGYT
-159 FNGIDGLVL
+159 FKGIDGLVL
-168 GANYLLAQNR
+168 GANYLLAKERDPTSIQT
-178 VPGGPGAFPNKQGE
+178 VSGE
-192 VYPQQISNGVQVG
+192 VSTQSISNGVQVG

-217 AFGRTNYKAAG
+217 AFGRTNYKENLNVTQYG
-228 NDFNP
+228 NS
-233 GDSFGLGRKEQVE
+233 GTKQQVE

-268 YAKTKNHMKH
+268 YAKTKHHKVEKGYNT
-278 AFNPSNGESVPA
+278 NTSTNN
-290 KPAYDEKSYFV
+290 KPAYDQKRYFV

-309 MEDTNLYGNFKY
+309 MEDTNVYGNFKY
-321 ERNSVDDFK
+321 ERTSVNQ
-330 RKRGKIEREQAVLFG
+330 GKKTHEHAVLFG
-345 IDHKLHKQVLTY
+345 VDHKLHKQVLTY

-362 ARTRTSE
+362 ARTKTND
-369 KGTSKVK
+369 KGKTEK

>member
-9 IVGAFAASAANAAV
+9 IVGAFAASAANAVV

-33 LGGRLSVIVEQSTS
+33 LGGRLSIIAEQSS
-47 TEDDQK
+47 ATEDDQK

-69 ATHNFG
+69 ATHNLG

-80 QGYLETRLV
+80 QGYLETRFV
-89 SNYPESSSDDFGGIT
+89 SDYTKEKSDHFADIS
-104 TKYAYVTLGNNA
+104 TKYAYVTLGNNT

-137 KEYGLLNSKKYIPTN
+137 KEYGLLNNKKYIPTN

-159 FNGIDGLVL
+159 FNAIDGLVL
-168 GANYLLAQNR
+168 GANYLLAQER
-178 VPGGPGAFPNKQGE
+178 DVQTVPGVGTKTGE
-192 VYPQQISNGVQVG
+192 VTVGEINNGIQVG
-205 AKYDANNIVAAI
+205 AKYDANNIIVGI
-217 AFGRTNYKAAG
+217 AYGRTNYR
-228 NDFNP
+228 
-233 GDSFGLGRKEQVE
+233 DSNKQRSRSSSRGATTYTYQGKKQEVNGALA
-246 GVLSTLGYRFSD
+246 SLGYRFSD

-268 YAKTKNHMKH
+268 YAKTKKYKAKH
-278 AFNPSNGESVPA
+278 
-290 KPAYDEKSYFV
+290 EKSYFV

-321 ERNSVDDFK
+321 ERNSVDQGEK
-330 RKRGKIEREQAVLFG
+330 EREQAVLFG

-362 ARTRTSE
+362 SRTRTAANDGKTKE
-369 KGTSKVK
+369 K